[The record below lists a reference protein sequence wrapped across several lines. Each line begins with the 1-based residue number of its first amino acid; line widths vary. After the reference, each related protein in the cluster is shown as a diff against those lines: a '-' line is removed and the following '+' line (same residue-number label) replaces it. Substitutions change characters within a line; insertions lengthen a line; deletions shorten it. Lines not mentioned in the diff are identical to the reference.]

1 MSAYIKRD
9 HVLEILHELGG
20 CGTKP
25 ETWENGWDSAIN
37 AAYDK
42 IEREP
47 YELFPTEDEVVE
59 LLWDGLTDIPFDPET
74 EQSEEAYYIWPKGTD
89 KEEIWHWFD
98 ENHSKG
104 VAHLLGFA

>member
-1 MSAYIKRD
+1 MSAYIKRGR
-9 HVLEILHELGG
+9 VLEILHELGG

-59 LLWDGLTDIPFDPET
+59 LL
-74 EQSEEAYYIWPKGTD
+74 
-89 KEEIWHWFD
+89 
-98 ENHSKG
+98 
-104 VAHLLGFA
+104 